1 VTAKV
6 LTRKITRKQALSYSK
21 TVPNRLGVTALA
33 ELNGPGAWQRRYDL
47 TKQILSGKRVSGTA
61 KRNPDQPGRGQE
73 EPAMANPKYTPRQRS
88 AMVKMSPARRAA
100 FKAMLGRSPDI
111 STLRRNK
118 ATKKRGRAMKRNE
131 AATTTKPRKKART
144 AAQKAATKRMQEAAA
159 ARRAGMSTP
168 VFVSPS
174 MERDYGAWGGPTAS
188 GVVVT
193 AGGLSTGRARKVSRK
208 EYLESKVVGEGWSYA
223 KADAAWRRK
232 SGKVKPKARGPRT
245 YGGRRGKYTALD
257 VNLGKRRIKTYLYR
271 GKKGRVAHI
280 PEFAVLGYPSE
291 YAMELE
297 QRNEK
302 GKARVERRKQLLD
315 EHRQKVAAA
324 RTTLILKG
332 RDPFSPNP
340 ADSMSWEEWKSMN
353 PNAKKKAKKAK
364 KAKKGHRTAAQ
375 KAATRKLVAL
385 NKARAGKKRGKGRSK
400 PKAKAKASRSRGRQW
415 GALRKGRKLAIIMQP
430 NGAAAYEENLYEE
443 NRRGRRRRK
452 SRKHRYDENRSAAQK
467 AATRKLVAL
476 NKARAGKK
484 RGKGKGKSGRGRRGP
499 AAMYMTLYSKNA
511 MRRRYEENAVTTWV
525 EGLKEA
531 LKIGGIVVV
540 GYAAHRALT
549 KVLSDQ
555 VLGKLDAFKS
565 GTLGAWRDSIAGF
578 IVAAAG
584 VPLAVKLIPGESAAA
599 GAGMAASFL
608 HGIIIKAL
616 TEAGQPEVAS
626 YLSAYPDASGPAY
639 KLSGMGSYYTFRPHQ
654 LYPVSGMGEYITQS
668 PNLRYNQLTQPM
680 SGMGNNGG
688 AIVTQ
693 PAAGTGEY
701 LVYGAEGVGDYSEVP
716 VTPSPMV
723 WDDGVLPTL
732 DAAERALNVMEAAAG
747 VGSSEIPLQ
756 STVNPVD
763 YATPIGD
770 EPTGSRSGVFEG
782 GGGIFG

>member
-1 VTAKV
+1 VTARA
-6 LTRKITRKQALSYSK
+6 LTRKITRKQALSYTK

-47 TKQILSGKRVSGTA
+47 TKQILSGGRVSTSA
-61 KRNPDQPGRGQE
+61 RRNPDQEGRRQE
-73 EPAMANPKYTPRQRS
+73 EPAMANPRYTPRQRT
-88 AMVKMSPARRAA
+88 AMAKMSPARRAA

-111 STLRRNK
+111 STVRRNK
-118 ATKKRGRAMKRNE
+118 ATKKRGRTMKRNE
-131 AATTTKPRKKART
+131 AATTTKTKPRKKPRT
-144 AAQKAATKRMQEAAA
+144 AAQKAATRRMQEAAA

-174 MERDYGAWGGPTAS
+174 MEQSYGEWAGPVAS
-188 GVVVT
+188 GVVIT
-193 AGGLSTGRARKVSRK
+193 KGGGISTGRGRKLSHR

-223 KADAAWRRK
+223 KAEAAWQRK
-232 SGKVKPKARGPRT
+232 MGKGKRKPRGPRT
-245 YGGRRGKYTALD
+245 YGRGRYTALD

-280 PEFAVLGYPSE
+280 PEFALLGYPSK
-291 YAMELE
+291 YAMDLE
-297 QRNEK
+297 KRNEK
-302 GKARVERRKQLLD
+302 GKSRVETRKQLLT
-315 EHRQKVAAA
+315 EHRQAVAKA
-324 RTTLILKG
+324 RETLILKG

-353 PNAKKKAKKAK
+353 PNAKKKAKKGGKKAAK
-364 KAKKGHRTAAQ
+364 KSTKGKPWMKGLKAAWAAKKG
-375 KAATRKLVAL
+375 KAK
-385 NKARAGKKRGKGRSK
+385 GKGKSK
-400 PKAKAKASRSRGRQW
+400 PKSKAKP
-415 GALRKGRKLAIIMQP
+415 KGRKGTGQKAKQLTIIMRP
-430 NGAAAYEENLYEE
+430 NSAAAYEENLYEE

-452 SRKHRYDENRSAAQK
+452 SRKARYEENRTITAAQRRKMK
-467 AATRKLVAL
+467 AGYKKWLAAGGKP
-476 NKARAGKK
+476 GKK
-484 RGKGKGKSGRGRRGP
+484 GKGRGKGRAGRGRTS
-499 AAMYMTLYSKNA
+499 MYMTLYSKNA
-511 MRRRYEENAVTTWV
+511 MGRRYEENAVATWA

-565 GTLGAWRDSIAGF
+565 GTLGAWRDAIAGLV
-578 IVAAAG
+578 VAAAG

-608 HGIIIKAL
+608 HGIIVKAL
-616 TEAGQPEVAS
+616 VEAGQPEVAS
-626 YLSAYPDASGPAY
+626 YLSSYENESGPAY

-654 LYPVSGMGEYITQS
+654 LYPVSGMGEYITQT

-680 SGMGNNGG
+680 AGMGQNGG

-701 LVYGAEGVGDYSEVP
+701 LVYGAEGVGDYNQVPVAEVP
-716 VTPSPMV
+716 TS

-747 VGSSEIPLQ
+747 VGSSDIPLQ

-763 YATPIGD
+763 YARPVSD
-770 EPTGSRSGVFEG
+770 EPGASRSGVFEG
-782 GGGIFG
+782 NGGIFG